1 MDNAVS
7 TGPLA
12 GKVAFATGAGRG
24 LCKAIVER
32 YLRDGA
38 YVLAFEH
45 HAENLQKTVTEW
57 RTSNPAWD
65 ERVLP
70 WVGDVCQRA
79 DVEASVAATVARWGR
94 IDVLANVAG
103 VAREDHFLEIEP
115 EAWQRIIDINLT
127 GVFNVAQIVA
137 RQMARQPEGGAIIN
151 MASKNGLAAEV
162 KYAHYNASKGGV
174 VLLTKSM
181 ALDLADYNIRVNAVA
196 PGYILT
202 PMAAEIDPP
211 EFMQFYQER
220 LIPLNRLGT
229 PEDVAG
235 AFAFLASDDA
245 KFMTGHTLVIDG
257 GQTAGD
263 GRKLNAYPPQ

>member
-1 MDNAVS
+1 MATS
-7 TGPLA
+7 LA
-12 GKVAFATGAGRG
+12 GKVVFATGAARG
-24 LCKAIVER
+24 LCKAIVAR
-32 YLRDGA
+32 YLFDGA
-38 YVLAFEH
+38 QVLAFDN
-45 HAENLQKTVTEW
+45 HAANLQAAVQEW
-57 RTSNPAWD
+57 AAGDRLLAWS
-65 ERVLP
+65 
-70 WVGDVCQRA
+70 GDVRDRPEVQ
-79 DVEASVAATVARWGR
+79 AAVDAAVARWGR

-103 VAREDHFLEIEP
+103 VAREDHFLAIEP
-115 EAWQRIIDINLT
+115 EEWQRILDINLT

-137 RQMARQPEGGAIIN
+137 RQMAQQPEGGVIIN
-151 MASKNGLAAEV
+151 MASKNGLVAEV

-202 PMAAEIDPP
+202 PMAEEIDPP
-211 EFMQFYQER
+211 EFMEFYKQR

-245 KFMTGHTLVIDG
+245 RFMTGHTLLIDG

-263 GRKLNAYPPQ
+263 GRKLNAFPP

>member
-1 MDNAVS
+1 MDS
-7 TGPLA
+7 SISSGPLA
-12 GKVAFATGAGRG
+12 GKIAFATGAARG

-38 YVLAFEH
+38 QVLAFDH
-45 HAENLQKTVTEW
+45 NAENLQATVAEW
-57 RTSNPAWD
+57 RASNATWG

-70 WVGDVCQRA
+70 WTGDVTRRA
-79 DVEASVAATVARWGR
+79 DVQAAVDATVNRWGH
-94 IDVLANVAG
+94 IDILANVAG
-103 VAREDHFLEIEP
+103 VAREDHFLEMEP

-127 GVFNVAQIVA
+127 GVFNVAQLVA
-137 RQMARQPEGGAIIN
+137 RQMARQPEGGVIIN

-181 ALDLADYNIRVNAVA
+181 ALDLADHNIRVNAVA

-211 EFMQFYQER
+211 EFMEFYKDR

-235 AFAFLASDDA
+235 AFAFLASNDA
-245 KFMTGHTLVIDG
+245 RFMTGHTLVIDG

-263 GRKLNAYPPQ
+263 GRKMNTYPPQ

>member
-1 MDNAVS
+1 MDSVTS

-12 GKVAFATGAGRG
+12 GKVAFATGAARG

-38 YVLAFEH
+38 SILAFDFHEQ
-45 HAENLQKTVTEW
+45 NLQAVVEGW
-57 RTSNPAWD
+57 RSANPAWG
-65 ERVLP
+65 ERVLAR
-70 WVGDVCQRA
+70 VGDVRNRA
-79 DVEASVAATVARWGR
+79 DVQAAVDAAVARWGR
-94 IDVLANVAG
+94 IDILANVAG
-103 VAREDHFLEIEP
+103 VAREDHFLEMEP

-137 RQMARQPEGGAIIN
+137 RQMARQPQGGVIIN
-151 MASKNGLAAEV
+151 MASKNGIAAEV

-211 EFMQFYQER
+211 EFMHFYQER

>member
-1 MDNAVS
+1 MANS
-7 TGPLA
+7 LS
-12 GKVAFATGAGRG
+12 GKVVFATGAARG
-24 LCKAIVER
+24 LCKAIVAR

-38 YVLAFEH
+38 SVLAFDN
-45 HAENLQKTVTEW
+45 HATNLAGAVEEW
-57 RTSNPAWD
+57 NAG
-65 ERVLP
+65 ERVLV
-70 WVGDVCQRA
+70 WTGDVRNRQ
-79 DVEASVAATVARWGR
+79 DIQAAVDAAVARWGR

-103 VAREDHFLEIEP
+103 VAQEDHFLEISP

-137 RQMARQPEGGAIIN
+137 RQMAKQPEGGVIIN
-151 MASKNGLAAEV
+151 MASKNGLVAEV

-174 VLLTKSM
+174 VLLTKTM

-211 EFMQFYQER
+211 EFMEFYKDR

-229 PEDVAG
+229 PDDVAG

-245 KFMTGHTLVIDG
+245 KFMTGHTLLIDG

-263 GRKLNAYPPQ
+263 GRKLNAFP